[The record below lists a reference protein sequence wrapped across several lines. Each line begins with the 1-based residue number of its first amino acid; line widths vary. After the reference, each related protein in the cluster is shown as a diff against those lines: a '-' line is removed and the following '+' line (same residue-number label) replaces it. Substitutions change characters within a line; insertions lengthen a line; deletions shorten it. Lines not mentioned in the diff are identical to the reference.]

1 MAIAFLRRLKGD
13 SDAVEPED
21 APCHNNEDLTKPFPP
36 RSRTMG
42 AAATSPWG
50 RRFLVAVRVAL
61 TAVAAWA
68 LRRELAGVGR
78 SELWRNLHRFDGR
91 HLALGLGVTAAGF
104 LLLGVVELMALRF
117 AGRSVA
123 RSVPRRVALATSF
136 VANAFSQ
143 SIGFALLTGPAVR
156 LRAYSRGLDSAAI
169 TWVSAFV
176 TATATLGLLAT
187 GAAALLGSA
196 APVKVAGALIAVRPA
211 GALLALLVVAYLAWS
226 AFGGSEEIGRGRW
239 RVCRPL
245 PAVAG
250 AQVAISAIDWLLTG
264 IVLLLLMPPSL
275 SLPLAIFLRMYVVAQ
290 TVAVVSHVPAGLGV
304 FEAVLM
310 EQLVVEVPSVDRAE
324 LAASV
329 VMFRALYY
337 LAPLVAA
344 MAVAG
349 VSEMRRV
356 RRSRL
361 TKSEPAGGDVV
372 SQTMMA
378 RSAHVD

>member
-1 MAIAFLRRLKGD
+1 M
-13 SDAVEPED
+13 
-21 APCHNNEDLTKPFPP
+21 
-36 RSRTMG
+36 
-42 AAATSPWG
+42 
-50 RRFLVAVRVAL
+50 
-61 TAVAAWA
+61 
-68 LRRELAGVGR
+68 
-78 SELWRNLHRFDGR
+78 
-91 HLALGLGVTAAGF
+91 
-104 LLLGVVELMALRF
+104 
-117 AGRSVA
+117 
-123 RSVPRRVALATSF
+123 
-136 VANAFSQ
+136 
-143 SIGFALLTGPAVR
+143 
-156 LRAYSRGLDSAAI
+156 
-169 TWVSAFV
+169 
-176 TATATLGLLAT
+176 
-187 GAAALLGSA
+187 
-196 APVKVAGALIAVRPA
+196 IAVRPA

-264 IVLLLLMPPSL
+264 IVLLLLMPPAL

-290 TVAVVSHVPAGLGV
+290 TVAVVSHVPAGPGV

-310 EQLVVEVPSVDRAE
+310 EQLVVEVPSADRAE

-337 LAPLVAA
+337 LVPLVAA

-349 VSEMRRV
+349 VSEMRRG

-361 TKSEPAGGDVV
+361 AKSEPAGGDVV

-378 RSAHVD
+378 RRAHVD